1 MPVRAPRI
9 CSCGKVVP
17 SGQRCACQR
26 AKAKAYDA
34 SRGTAAS
41 RGYTGSWRKAAAA
54 FLALPGNERC
64 SCGCGRVANMV
75 DHRIAPKGD
84 QSVFWDRS
92 NWQPFNVLCNTRKAI
107 RSEGGFGRPSVIG
120 GQMHGQ
126 STGLRHSD
134 ANPVSA
140 RHDGARSKSE
150 GVHTANTPGG
160 VETFREGVETAR
172 GPFRAIAP
180 NSVHG
185 KDES

>member
-17 SGQRCACQR
+17 SGQRCACQV

-34 SRGTAAS
+34 KRGTAAQ
-41 RGYTGSWRKAAAA
+41 RGYTGSWRKASAA

-84 QSVFWDRS
+84 MELFWRRS
-92 NWQPFNVLCNTRKAI
+92 NWQAFNVACNTRKAI
-107 RSEGGFGRPSVIG
+107 ATEGGFGRPSLPTVG
-120 GQMHGQ
+120 GE
-126 STGLRHSD
+126 TGGR
-134 ANPVSA
+134 
-140 RHDGARSKSE
+140 
-150 GVHTANTPGG
+150 
-160 VETFREGVETAR
+160 VETSGQGAETAW
-172 GPFRAIAP
+172 GPSCKCAP

-185 KDES
+185 KSGR